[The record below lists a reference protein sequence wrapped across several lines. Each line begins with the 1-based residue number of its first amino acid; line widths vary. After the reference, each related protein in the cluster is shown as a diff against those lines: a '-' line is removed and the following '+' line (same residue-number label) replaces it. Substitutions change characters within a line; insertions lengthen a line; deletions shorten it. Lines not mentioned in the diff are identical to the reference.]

1 MTQSI
6 MSCDEPEDWPKEF
19 KEFRSIDS
27 MLRCLACKEFLTAG
41 TRMVVP
47 CCHNFH
53 FECLQRAL
61 QPQITAD
68 KSCPACRLAIQS
80 QKQSIISNKHVD
92 DLCKLFIQTRPKA
105 LSALNSATH
114 QSSTLPSKEQVET
127 ERIDHR
133 ETLTPIMGD
142 ERRRKQRS
150 TRAVDSYRK
159 CMVCGKSSDVS
170 EQEFTLHV
178 NKCLDGVK
186 DVNFGVQQQNQQLSE
201 RPVKR
206 HKDQNDDTF
215 TRPKKQEGKKPI
227 KIYLPAMK
235 DADIRKLLKQYN
247 LPVNGS
253 ATDRMRRLQDYILMW
268 NASCESLDGRLS
280 KDIVNQVMAKEESST
295 QSVRKQSK
303 QAQDDHF
310 AELIAQA
317 KAGLKR
323 GKKESL

>member
-19 KEFRSIDS
+19 QEFRSIDS
-27 MLRCLACKEFLTAG
+27 ILRCLACKEFLTAG

-61 QPQITAD
+61 QSQITAD

-80 QKQSIISNKHVD
+80 QKQSIIPNKHVD
-92 DLCKLFIQTRPKA
+92 DLCKLFIQARPKA
-105 LSALNSATH
+105 LSAFNSAIH
-114 QSSTLPSKEQVET
+114 QSSTLSSKEQVET
-127 ERIDHR
+127 ESFNHC
-133 ETLTPIMGD
+133 ETSTPIMGD
-142 ERRRKQRS
+142 ERRRNFRS
-150 TRAVDSYRK
+150 TRVVDSYRK
-159 CMVCGKSSDVS
+159 CIVCGKSSDVS
-170 EQEFTLHV
+170 EQGFILHV

-186 DVNFGVQQQNQQLSE
+186 DSNFGVQQQNQQFNE
-201 RPVKR
+201 RLFKR
-206 HKDQNDDTF
+206 LKDQNDDAF
-215 TRPKKQEGKKPI
+215 TRPEKQQVKKPI

-247 LPVNGS
+247 IPVNGS

-268 NASCESLDGRLS
+268 NASCESLDGRSS
-280 KDIVNQVMAKEESST
+280 KDIVQQVMAKEESAT
-295 QSVRKQSK
+295 QSARKQSK
-303 QAQDDHF
+303 QATDDHF

-317 KAGLKR
+317 KASLMKD
-323 GKKESL
+323 KKESS